1 MGEFQLSSATRFL
14 IHFFPAGGLPLVDVH
29 RAFSAPDSVE
39 TFERIRFEMSK
50 QKQITAFF
58 ATLKASDTALQL
70 NIQPASSG
78 DNSITSA
85 EPKVYQPN
93 LEDNIQLTDST
104 AKKRKLQEL
113 DHQGSSKFIF
123 VTF

>member
-1 MGEFQLSSATRFL
+1 MSIISSATRFPF
-14 IHFFPAGGLPLVDVH
+14 IFPAGGLPLVDVH

-39 TFERIRFEMSK
+39 TLERMFEMSK

-58 ATLKASDTALQL
+58 FYNKASDTALQL

-78 DNSITSA
+78 NNSIPSA
-85 EPKVYQPN
+85 IKVYRPN